1 MTTSRDPDRLIRAF
15 VAEGEE
21 ILHDRVYD
29 VVRATIE
36 RTSQRAVMGPWR
48 MPIMNKIAGFGLAA
62 AAVVAAVLI
71 GAQLLGSPSGGLGGP
86 ADDPTPTAAATPTPE
101 PSVAEP
107 SVADPTSSADG
118 FLPEGPLLV
127 WESPDDGAPSIT
139 MTISAPGWIQ
149 DDEIQFLEKG
159 EERDNMPEAVVLPGS
174 VPPGTGFF
182 VPGDPC
188 RWTSTR
194 PETPATTVEEMVAAL
209 AAQAS
214 RDASEPVEVTL
225 GGYAGKMI
233 TLHVPDDADFADCDG
248 GDFVSYTDED
258 GERWQW
264 HQGQGQIDDFWF
276 VDVDGALVEIR
287 AMYRPDTPRE
297 LIEEMR
303 TIVESA
309 TFQFP

>member
-1 MTTSRDPDRLIRAF
+1 MTTSRDPERLIHAF
-15 VAEGEE
+15 LLEGEE

-29 VVRATIE
+29 AVRAEIE
-36 RTSQRAVMGPWR
+36 HKSQRAVIGPWR
-48 MPIMNKIAGFGLAA
+48 MPAMNKIVGFGLAA
-62 AAVVAAVLI
+62 AAVVAVVLI
-71 GAQLLGSPSGGLGGP
+71 GAQLLGSPSGNLGEPGEDP
-86 ADDPTPTAAATPTPE
+86 TVEPTPTAE

-107 SVADPTSSADG
+107 SLAEPTGSAEA

-127 WESPDDGAPSIT
+127 WNSPDEAAPSVT
-139 MTISAPGWIQ
+139 MTISAPGWTGGAAVEGQ
-149 DDEIQFLEKG
+149 WLEKG
-159 EERDNMPEAVVLPGS
+159 EERDNMPEAVILPGS
-174 VPPGTGFF
+174 VPPGTGFS

-188 RWTSTR
+188 QWRSTR
-194 PETPATTVEEMVAAL
+194 PETPVTTVEEIVDAL

-214 RDASEPVEVTL
+214 RDASEPVDITV

-264 HQGQGQIDDFWF
+264 HQGPGQIDDFWF
-276 VDVDGALVEIR
+276 VDVDGAIVEIR
-287 AMYRPDTPRE
+287 VLYRPDTPVE

-303 TIVESA
+303 TMVESA
-309 TFQFP
+309 TFAAP